1 MSRSRREEVSSVGP
15 PFSPVLVAR
24 STRGPSGASS
34 LVWTRA
40 DNVNGMRKVLTG
52 VSRIKRPYYWLD
64 QQWQYYCIGKQIS
77 HNMRTFGTYEYD
89 ETNPAQS

>member
-1 MSRSRREEVSSVGP
+1 
-15 PFSPVLVAR
+15 
-24 STRGPSGASS
+24 
-34 LVWTRA
+34 
-40 DNVNGMRKVLTG
+40 MRKVLTG

-89 ETNPAQS
+89 ETKPAQS